1 VNDVDECKYD
11 GHRAMFR
18 HRCSSEARCVNTIGS
33 YTCACK
39 PGYNGTGF
47 TDPVT
52 GKSGCV
58 DVRPPVLTCA
68 DRGCLPMSFR
78 AVSVVGIMSIDVGTS
93 DFLKEI
99 NENSDYQFVQ
109 TFLQKN
115 KQSLCPLSDPCY
127 KAYDET
133 HLGVVD
139 LTSRIQMNDVVL
151 INASDR
157 VIIFSVPYSVEDD
170 AGCQHSSSPLNE
182 CSCRKYRWASQPHS
196 PCGAHGCQ
204 GLLEWR
210 RYLIAKTTVS
220 SPPPLP
226 SPLLPSLHDSWLILP
241 SADISVCMSSWLLS
255 LSSS

>member
-1 VNDVDECKYD
+1 LKGNQQLQKLGRVSFRLNVSLTHHHCRKIVVNDVDECKYD
-11 GHRAMFR
+11 GPRAMFR
-18 HRCSSEARCVNTIGS
+18 HKCSSEARCVNTIGS

-47 TDPVT
+47 TDPAT

-115 KQSLCPLSDPCY
+115 KHSLCPLSDPCY

-157 VIIFSVPYSVEDD
+157 VIIFSVPYSVQDD
-170 AGCQHSSSPLNE
+170 AGHHPFHSSSP
-182 CSCRKYRWASQPHS
+182 
-196 PCGAHGCQ
+196 
-204 GLLEWR
+204 
-210 RYLIAKTTVS
+210 
-220 SPPPLP
+220 PPPP
-226 SPLLPSLHDSWLILP
+226 SPS
-241 SADISVCMSSWLLS
+241 
-255 LSSS
+255 

>member
-1 VNDVDECKYD
+1 MNDVDECKYD
-11 GHRAMFR
+11 GPRAMFR
-18 HRCSSEARCVNTIGS
+18 HKCSSEARCVNTIGS

-47 TDPVT
+47 TDPAT

-115 KQSLCPLSDPCY
+115 KHSLCPLSDPCY

-139 LTSRIQMNDVVL
+139 LTSRIQMSDVVL

-157 VIIFSVPYSVEDD
+157 VIIFSVPYSVQDD
-170 AGCQHSSSPLNE
+170 AGCIIDALTPQ
-182 CSCRKYRWASQPHS
+182 R
-196 PCGAHGCQ
+196 
-204 GLLEWR
+204 
-210 RYLIAKTTVS
+210 
-220 SPPPLP
+220 
-226 SPLLPSLHDSWLILP
+226 
-241 SADISVCMSSWLLS
+241 
-255 LSSS
+255 